1 MAQPTLSRR
10 SLLAALGAGATVL
23 PTFMG
28 GRANAADTGGYKA
41 LVCIFLFGGMDSH
54 ELLIPFDQASLDTY
68 TQLRQGIAPA
78 GSRTREALLALN
90 PSNAAEFGSRA
101 FALPPEMAGLRT
113 LFDQGRANIVA
124 NVGPLI
130 RPVSRTA
137 FENRSANL
145 PPRLFSHNDQ
155 QAVWQANAPEGAR
168 FGWGGLLADAALAS
182 GANPNAEAFSAIS
195 TSGDN
200 LFLTGARTQA
210 YSLGSSGPTEVSLY
224 RRAANRR
231 DRNAEAEAL
240 YLRLRRHFAAS
251 EFNGTSLIGAD
262 IANTMSTSLDNNAAL
277 KSALESLPTIG
288 ATFPASRLG
297 GQLQRVAETIAVRST
312 LGVGRQ
318 VFFVG
323 TGGFDTHSGQA
334 QSLPALMT
342 DLDASMTA
350 FQGAM
355 DYLGE
360 DRNVTLFTASDF
372 GRTFAVN
379 GDGTDHGWGGHQ
391 IVVGGAL
398 DGGRIVGNPPP
409 PGFDHAQ
416 DAGSGRLIPDL
427 SVDQYAASLGRWF
440 GLGDSE
446 LDAAFPNLRNFAGI
460 PRLFR

>member
-28 GRANAADTGGYKA
+28 ARAHAADVSGYKA

-54 ELLIPFDQASLDTY
+54 ELLIPHDQPSHDIY
-68 TQLRQGIAPA
+68 TQFRQGIAPA
-78 GSRTREALLALN
+78 GSRTRDALLVLN
-90 PSNAAEFGSRA
+90 PSNSVEFGSRA
-101 FALPPEMAGLRT
+101 FALPPEMTGIRS
-113 LFDQGRANIVA
+113 LFDQGRASLVA

-137 FENRSANL
+137 FENRTVSL

-168 FGWGGLLADAALAS
+168 LGWGGLLADAALAS
-182 GANPNAEAFSAIS
+182 GANGNAAAFSAIS

-200 LFLTGARTQA
+200 LFLTGERAQA
-210 YSLGSSGPTEVSLY
+210 YSLGRNGPTQVSLY

-231 DRNAEAEAL
+231 DRNDEAAAL
-240 YLRLRRHFAAS
+240 YERLRRHFAAS
-251 EFNGTSLIGAD
+251 DFNGNSLIGSD
-262 IANTMSTSLDNNAAL
+262 IADTMSTSLDNNEAL
-277 KSALESLPTIG
+277 QSALEALPTLG
-288 ATFPASRLG
+288 VTFPESRLG
-297 GQLQRVAETIAVRST
+297 GQLQRIAETIAVRSS

-318 VFFVG
+318 IFFAG

-334 QSLPALMT
+334 QTLPALLA
-342 DLDASMTA
+342 DLNASMTA

-360 DRNVTLFTASDF
+360 DQNVTLFTASDF

-379 GDGTDHGWGGHQ
+379 GDGTDHGWGSHQ
-391 IVVGGAL
+391 IVMGGAVN
-398 DGGRIVGNPPP
+398 GGRIVGNPPP
-409 PGFDHAQ
+409 PGFDHAS
-416 DAGSGRLIPDL
+416 DAGSGRLIPDF

-446 LDAAFPNLRNFAGI
+446 LDAAFPNLGNFNGNVE
-460 PRLFR
+460 LF